1 MAETSAGPSLPTG
14 AQAGVSRESTD
25 PARGPGGVVPDAESA
40 AAKSAPVVE
49 PVPAESAV
57 PPIPP
62 GARVNNSREPAD
74 RAGIRGEGVRV
85 EEAVTGESAAPPSAG
100 DYPVRVQPDTARVQ
114 GDRSAAT
121 RKRVMD
127 ATLECLLEFG
137 YAGTTTSAIQARA
150 GVSRG
155 AMTHQFPSKAG
166 LMIAAVQYLSDVRS
180 RRILKA
186 LGEMP
191 PGGNRLRE
199 GLRLA
204 WAEYDGDLF
213 KAALELWTASRTDDA
228 LQRALLDAERELGQ
242 RQRAL
247 FGDLMRPSNDELL
260 TKAEVDLIARLM
272 RGTALTNI
280 LRRSWTNPDEMVEE
294 SLRAVG
300 RA

>member
-1 MAETSAGPSLPTG
+1 MEATGLDATSRVPGDT
-14 AQAGVSRESTD
+14 AGV
-25 PARGPGGVVPDAESA
+25 RGDI
-40 AAKSAPVVE
+40 
-49 PVPAESAV
+49 VPAPGDIV
-57 PPIPP
+57 P
-62 GARVNNSREPAD
+62 APAQGD
-74 RAGIRGEGVRV
+74 V
-85 EEAVTGESAAPPSAG
+85 APAQG
-100 DYPVRVQPDTARVQ
+100 DTTRVQS
-114 GDRSAAT
+114 DRSAAT
-121 RKRVMD
+121 RKRVLD

-155 AMTHQFPSKAG
+155 AMTHQFPNKLG

-180 RRILKA
+180 RRILRA
-186 LGEMP
+186 LEQMP
-191 PGGNRLRE
+191 PGGNRLVE

-228 LQRALLDAERELGQ
+228 LHRALFEAERELGQ

-247 FGDLMRPSNDELL
+247 FGDLMRPHNDELL

-280 LRRSWTNPDEMVEE
+280 LRRSKTDPDEMVEE

-300 RA
+300 RG